1 MSDVFQRQ
9 RGLVDQAKLSKL
21 AIRFANKAAF
31 PQQFIESF
39 ELIGQQLGINQ
50 FCHNQQKVS
59 KDIDEYTLNW
69 SISDNKATTSS
80 AIREIFICYGG
91 DGIYLDG
98 RNSTKSL
105 PIVYQPAVSIIA
117 ACLVWNEIIR
127 RSECYLPVNIPKVTL
142 SLNVRVDEPSMSG
155 SIEDLKFNLDG
166 IETTNT
172 IRDIDPNL
180 GHKRVAMRLSDD
192 NELVNQLIQKLQIS
206 GGDRNSKP
214 KTPVVEFD
222 LGKEIE
228 TISGHVTV
236 VGAGGLGTWVLHN
249 LVNGVKNLENSELS
263 LLVID
268 KDMTIEPHNLNRQVI
283 FGLNDVGKPKIEATR
298 DWLAKQLPTAK
309 VNLAYELNDAN
320 VNYTPEEFDD
330 NEEGFSLDDLN
341 IGHESIVR
349 EYQVESDESIHHIL
363 QETDAVIGCLDAMR
377 PRVLADLVSARQN
390 KPYINGGVKGLV
402 AQYMEFSST
411 NLVETYGASV
421 AKDTNVVSCQEDG
434 DVPVSSIVLT
444 NALVGAFQAISA
456 IQRLSGMSC
465 SSVSSV
471 NWYAREN
478 EIFCNPSDFVVD
490 RKSGVSEIAKALWPN
505 QEKTEISGV

>member
-21 AIRFANKAAF
+21 AIRFANKAVF

-444 NALVGAFQAISA
+444 NALVGGFQAISA

>member
-444 NALVGAFQAISA
+444 NALVGGFQAISA

>member
-21 AIRFANKAAF
+21 AILFANKAAF
-31 PQQFIESF
+31 PQQFIQSF
-39 ELIGQQLGINQ
+39 ELIGQQLGVNQ
-50 FCHNQQKVS
+50 FCQNQQNVAEDTHDFS
-59 KDIDEYTLNW
+59 LIW
-69 SISDNKATTSS
+69 STTDNKSTASS
-80 AIREIFICYGG
+80 VTKEIFICYGG
-91 DGIYLDG
+91 DGIFLDG
-98 RNSTKSL
+98 RNSVKPL
-105 PIVYQPAVSIIA
+105 PIVYHPAISIIA
-117 ACLVWNEIIR
+117 ACLAWNEIIR

-142 SLNVRVDEPSMSG
+142 SLNVRVDEPSMAG
-155 SIEDLKFNLDG
+155 SIEDLKFALDG

-172 IRDIDPNL
+172 IRDIDLNL

-192 NELVNQLIQKLQIS
+192 NELVKQLIDKLQIS

-222 LGKEIE
+222 LGKELE

-249 LVNGVKNLENSELS
+249 LVNGVKNLQDSELS

-268 KDMTIEPHNLNRQVI
+268 KDMTIESHNLNRQVI
-283 FGLNDVGKPKIEATR
+283 FGLDDVGKPKIEATR
-298 DWLAKQLPTAK
+298 DWLANELPSAK
-309 VNLAYELNDAN
+309 VSLAYELNDAN
-320 VNYTPEEFDD
+320 VNYTEEEFDD
-330 NEEGFSLDDLN
+330 DDDGFSLDDLN
-341 IGHESIVR
+341 LGHESIVR
-349 EYQVESDESIHHIL
+349 EYQVESDESIHHML

-421 AKDTNVVSCQEDG
+421 AKDTSVVSCQEDG

>member
-206 GGDRNSKP
+206 GGDRNTKP